1 MNLGQLGRAMLEL
14 LFSSTARVKVLALFL
29 LNPETSFYQRQI
41 SSLTGLPI
49 YAIQR
54 EVKRLCT
61 LGLLASF
68 VRGNQVHF
76 QAQRSFFLFPE
87 LKGIFL
93 KTIGLAALVGA
104 AMKETEGITLAFVYG
119 SYAADRET
127 AASDID
133 VLVVGYLSSR
143 VLHATLQEARSLAH
157 REINH
162 VLFSQEEFRMKAQT
176 QDGFLQNVLASPR
189 LFLVGD
195 EDVLRSLIA

>member
-1 MNLGQLGRAMLEL
+1 MLEL
-14 LFSSTARVKVLALFL
+14 LFSSRARVKVLALFL
-29 LNPETSFYQRQI
+29 LNAETSFYQRQI

-49 YAIQR
+49 YAVQR
-54 EVKRLCT
+54 EVERLCT

-68 VRGNQVHF
+68 SQGNQVHF
-76 QAQRSFFLFPE
+76 QVDRDFFLFPE

-93 KTIGLAALVGA
+93 KTTGLAALVGVA
-104 AMKETEGITLAFVYG
+104 LRKAEGITLAFVYG

-133 VLVVGYLSSR
+133 LLAVGNLSSR
-143 VLHATLQEARSLAH
+143 DLYTTLLEARSLAH
-157 REINH
+157 REINY
-162 VLFSQEEFRMKAQT
+162 VLFSPEEFRAKVRA

-195 EDVLRSLIA
+195 EGALRTLVA

>member
-1 MNLGQLGRAMLEL
+1 MLEL
-14 LFSSTARVKVLALFL
+14 LFSSAARVKVLALFL

-49 YAIQR
+49 YAVQR
-54 EVKRLCT
+54 EVERLCT

-68 VRGNQVHF
+68 SRGNQVHF
-76 QAQRSFFLFPE
+76 QVKRDFFLFPE

-93 KTIGLAALVGA
+93 KTTGLAALVGA
-104 AMKETEGITLAFVYG
+104 ALQKAEGITLAFVYG

-133 VLVVGYLSSR
+133 LLVVGHLSSR
-143 VLHATLQEARSLAH
+143 ALHATMQEARSLAH
-157 REINH
+157 REINT
-162 VLFSQEEFRMKAQT
+162 VLFSPEEFRMKVQA

-189 LFLVGD
+189 LLLVGD
-195 EDVLRSLIA
+195 EDALRTLVA